1 MSNNRNGRPFTIII
15 IAITTVLALSLLPW
29 GKLTGNFFKDF
40 NLLEDISREKTIHE
54 TEELI
59 DPELLALMQDNP
71 DTDSNKPAQN
81 PDRAQAS
88 MPQPDTISTHE
99 PLGQPADTA
108 YLPAEVPPVPETAP
122 RKGDMVMIED
132 YTTSGNGLANLRKAL
147 THTGRPARV
156 AIIGDSY
163 IEGDVFSQNVREY
176 LQQAYGGRGVGYM
189 GLHSDIPGFRQSV
202 RQGGSGWSA
211 HDVRHTRRM
220 AHKWLPG
227 EYFTG
232 SQGAKATYKG
242 VSKLPHA
249 SAWNNTRFLFIAP
262 SDGTITINGEK
273 YPVTASDNV
282 QCIEI
287 TGETSSVSI
296 TNGVPG
302 ITGLGVWL
310 NDDSGITLDCMSLR
324 GNSGIS
330 HTTLNEELSA
340 QVAEFIS
347 YDLIIVEY
355 GINALTSSQKD
366 YSKYTGY
373 MENVIR
379 TLRRCHPQADILLM
393 GIGDRGQKRG
403 GAVHSLPTC
412 RNMVDAQRNAARNT
426 RILFW
431 DTREAMGG
439 EDAVVAWRND
449 RLVNADYIHLNHKG
463 GEVLGKKLADA
474 IIDNLNRL

>member
-1 MSNNRNGRPFTIII
+1 
-15 IAITTVLALSLLPW
+15 
-29 GKLTGNFFKDF
+29 
-40 NLLEDISREKTIHE
+40 
-54 TEELI
+54 
-59 DPELLALMQDNP
+59 
-71 DTDSNKPAQN
+71 
-81 PDRAQAS
+81 
-88 MPQPDTISTHE
+88 
-99 PLGQPADTA
+99 
-108 YLPAEVPPVPETAP
+108 
-122 RKGDMVMIED
+122 
-132 YTTSGNGLANLRKAL
+132 
-147 THTGRPARV
+147 
-156 AIIGDSY
+156 
-163 IEGDVFSQNVREY
+163 
-176 LQQAYGGRGVGYM
+176 
-189 GLHSDIPGFRQSV
+189 
-202 RQGGSGWSA
+202 
-211 HDVRHTRRM
+211 
-220 AHKWLPG
+220 
-227 EYFTG
+227 
-232 SQGAKATYKG
+232 

-330 HTTLNEELSA
+330 HSTLNEELSA

-366 YSKYTGY
+366 YSKYAGY